1 MGAGWKEWIGKINF
15 ILEILILRCQS
26 NTHQGKCVGSEEQR
40 NKDGFV
46 NLGVVLQRQYAK
58 TGARS

>member
-1 MGAGWKEWIGKINF
+1 MGAGCKEWIGKINF
-15 ILEILILRCQS
+15 ILEILILRCLS

-40 NKDGFV
+40 RKDGSV
-46 NLGVVLQRQYAK
+46 YLGVVLQRQYVN